1 MLYVFVGALV
11 LGGVVLGASLLLGD
25 GHGGEGGDAGD
36 PGADSLGVH
45 VDAEGVDAIIGAFR
59 SLRFWTFFLTFFGL
73 TGVALLKL
81 GVTQSTVL
89 ATIAALA
96 MGSFAGTSVVWAYRT
111 INRRSSNS
119 LSGES
124 DLIGKTGRILVAV
137 SPGVLGKLRV
147 QVKGSTVDLL
157 AKSDETFAIDEEAI
171 VIEMDDTMVRIAHID
186 TAERSAT

>member
-1 MLYVFVGALV
+1 ML
-11 LGGVVLGASLLLGD
+11 S
-25 GHGGEGGDAGD
+25 
-36 PGADSLGVH
+36 
-45 VDAEGVDAIIGAFR
+45 
-59 SLRFWTFFLTFFGL
+59 
-73 TGVALLKL
+73 
-81 GVTQSTVL
+81 
-89 ATIAALA
+89 TIAPLA
-96 MGSFAGTSVVWAYRT
+96 KGSFAGTSVVWAYRT